1 MSDVDLDYE
10 ERNMREIYLSHCKQT
25 IASPNYDLASVP
37 KIVQELPSCPCK
49 NKKPYVKICEICMVK
64 ILEWRLL
71 HFEKIMED
79 RIKRVQNIDKQTID
93 IAEGRVR
100 EYKKETRKI
109 EQL

>member
-1 MSDVDLDYE
+1 MSDVELDYE
-10 ERNMREIYLSHCKQT
+10 ERNMREIYLSHCKKT

-71 HFEKIMED
+71 HFMMSGP
-79 RIKRVQNIDKQTID
+79 
-93 IAEGRVR
+93 AR
-100 EYKKETRKI
+100 EHDPHG
-109 EQL
+109 